1 MASVAQ
7 RHEVSPIMVSAVSQL
22 LLVVYGIG
30 RNQPT
35 VLPTHG
41 AQRIGRQV
49 RGADFSPAF
58 PVTVLA
64 GRVALVLVVMIHVF
78 LGMFVAVA
86 TVGQFPTPTVSA
98 GLLCLLRHGFT
109 SHEKSRHGCVR
120 NGSRIF
126 GSLTIPQYL

>member
-1 MASVAQ
+1 MASMAQ
-7 RHEVSPIMVSAVSQL
+7 RHKVSPIMVSAVSQL

-58 PVTVLA
+58 AVTILA
-64 GRVALVLVVMIHVF
+64 GGVALVFVVMIHVF

-86 TVGQFPTPTVSA
+86 IVGQFLAPTVSA
-98 GLLCLLRHGFT
+98 GVLCLLRHGFT
-109 SHEKSRHGCVR
+109 SARKK
-120 NGSRIF
+120 
-126 GSLTIPQYL
+126 PQRMRPQRLLNFW